1 MLFRSQAVD
10 RKELAEDKRFRS
22 RNSRRDNY
30 ADLHAELAAI
40 FSTRTRDEWLK
51 RLEENDVP
59 AGPLYNMA
67 EVLGDPQV
75 KHLGLVEEIKH
86 PKAGALKFVRSAVN
100 YADLPRKR
108 ASAPP
113 LLGEQTTAILTEL
126 GYSKAAI
133 GDLERL
139 GIVKIG

>member
-1 MLFRSQAVD
+1 
-10 RKELAEDKRFRS
+10 
-22 RNSRRDNY
+22 
-30 ADLHAELAAI
+30 
-40 FSTRTRDEWLK
+40 
-51 RLEENDVP
+51 
-59 AGPLYNMA
+59 MA

-86 PKAGALKFVRSAVN
+86 PKAGALKFVSSAVN

-126 GYSKAAI
+126 GYSKAAVEELARQ
-133 GDLERL
+133 GV
-139 GIVKIG
+139 VKVAQG